1 MLSFKQVLWYV
12 ALSPRD
18 LLEEKNN
25 QMKGRE
31 ERIAELEKEIADI
44 LGRNNI
50 LMNEKERMKQHEKV
64 RKSNICTNLPVVILK
79 KKWIFYKKC
88 KEKPDF
94 LDNVLDV
101 PCKLEKN
108 TWTYNSKLNKIL
120 ENKHI
125 LYKG

>member
-1 MLSFKQVLWYV
+1 MLSFKSALWYV
-12 ALSPRD
+12 ASSPRD

-79 KKWIFYKKC
+79 KKVN
-88 KEKPDF
+88 
-94 LDNVLDV
+94 L
-101 PCKLEKN
+101 
-108 TWTYNSKLNKIL
+108 
-120 ENKHI
+120 
-125 LYKG
+125 